1 MSEKEDEY
9 IAPQATANAFKLE
22 PQQEQIVGV
31 RIDYIVNMRGLGQWL
46 SIKMINEERY
56 LFLVTEQDGLEGDPL
71 EETRHRESD
80 RV

>member
-1 MSEKEDEY
+1 MSEEEEY
-9 IAPQATANAFKLE
+9 VAPQATMNAFKLE
-22 PQQEQIVGV
+22 PQQEQGVGV

-46 SIKMINEERY
+46 SIQMINEERY

-71 EETRHRESD
+71 EETRHPKSD

>member
-1 MSEKEDEY
+1 MSEEEY
-9 IAPQATANAFKLE
+9 VPPKATANSFKLE
-22 PQQEQIVGV
+22 PGQEQFVGV

-46 SIKMINEERY
+46 SIHDRDGVRR

-71 EETRHRESD
+71 EETRHPKSD